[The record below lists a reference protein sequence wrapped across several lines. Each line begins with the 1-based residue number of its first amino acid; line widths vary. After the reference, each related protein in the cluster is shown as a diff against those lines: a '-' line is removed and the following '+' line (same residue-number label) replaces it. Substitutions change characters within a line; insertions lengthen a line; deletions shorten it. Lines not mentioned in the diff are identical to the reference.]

1 MVQMEIEFF
10 EQKKQQTHCLRNSEV
25 RPNVYK
31 RSANMSTDILNMDAE
46 TNLKYHF
53 VRVWMPLQG
62 FFFFLGGGSSCL
74 YLRIDLC
81 MLNYRICIHLTS

>member
-10 EQKKQQTHCLRNSEV
+10 EQKKQQTHCLRNAEV

-62 FFFFLGGGSSCL
+62 LFFFGGGTPVYTSV
-74 YLRIDLC
+74 
-81 MLNYRICIHLTS
+81 LTSAC